1 MPDQP
6 DTTVDVQHV
15 PAFLVR
21 ERPALRA
28 ERHEVLD
35 PTGATLAF
43 AERRRSWGPGA
54 TTMFHTD
61 EARTRETFRSEVRGR
76 PSLGARH
83 VVVAADGRPLGSFRK
98 QAARSLVR
106 TTFVLEAEGLAG
118 TAQERSGFLALE
130 RRLSSDTPTRRIAVD
145 VIDDVTGQPLLSVA
159 RAPGERSTYAVDVP
173 DPRVDVRLAAA
184 FVVGLLGMID
194 H

>member
-1 MPDQP
+1 MPDQY
-6 DTTVDVQHV
+6 DTTHGVHHV

-21 ERPALRA
+21 GRPALRA

-35 PTGATLAF
+35 PTGASLAF

-76 PSLGARH
+76 PNLGARH

-159 RAPGERSTYAVDVP
+159 RAPRERTTYAVDVP